1 MFSYPHILRSVA
13 RKAKIEKT
21 EDRKK
26 KGEVRGEEEGEEEEV
41 EAYARIVLIAGQRTT
56 LPESFVNL

>member
-26 KGEVRGEEEGEEEEV
+26 KGEVGGE
-41 EAYARIVLIAGQRTT
+41 RRKRR
-56 LPESFVNL
+56 S